1 MKSRRAPSGSN
12 ARKKSPARAALPSDH
27 AAQAAVAA
35 VAAASPTANDSA
47 RARIPDIAAAAGV
60 STATVDRVLNQRP
73 GVRAATMQKV
83 MKAAA
88 ALDYLPEADLYK
100 AMQPRPMRLVFLL
113 PPQSNRFMQ
122 MLGDYIGFAEEQLAP
137 FNVKCRCHHIEG
149 FNPRVLAQRLLH
161 YGRQADGV
169 AFMALEH
176 PLVREAV
183 NTLAEEGVHLVTLIS
198 DLSNSRSAAYVGM
211 DNRAAGRT
219 AGYLLAR
226 FLGGAAH
233 AGDGGGSPTKQGK
246 IAMIAGS
253 LSYRGHEEREMGF
266 QHVLQE
272 MLPQLQLVGLREGHD
287 DADTNYKQ
295 ARTLLEQYPDL
306 VGMYNIGGAS
316 DGVGRALKES
326 GRAHKMVFV
335 GHGLTPDTRG
345 LLIDGTMDAVLTQQP
360 QNMIMNC
367 VRIFSNL
374 RERRDALSGVEA
386 VRISV
391 ILRENLP

>member
-1 MKSRRAPSGSN
+1 MPN
-12 ARKKSPARAALPSDH
+12 PAALTPITTSGPS
-27 AAQAAVAA
+27 
-35 VAAASPTANDSA
+35 
-47 RARIPDIAAAAGV
+47 RARVVDIAQAAGV

-73 GVRAATMQKV
+73 GVKAATMQRVLKI
-83 MKAAA
+83 AAE
-88 ALDYLPEADLYK
+88 LDYLPEADLYK
-100 AMQPRPMRLVFLL
+100 AMQPKPMRLVFLL
-113 PPQSNRFMQ
+113 PPESNRFMR
-122 MLGDYIGFAEEQLAP
+122 MLGDYIAFAEDQLAP
-137 FNVKCRCHHIEG
+137 FNVKCKCHHIEG
-149 FNPRVLAQRLLH
+149 FNPEVLAQRLLH

-183 NTLAEEGVHLVTLIS
+183 NTLVAAGVHVVTLIS
-198 DLSNSRSAAYVGM
+198 DLSNSRRTAYVGM

-219 AGYLLAR
+219 AGYLLGR
-226 FLGGAAH
+226 FLGN
-233 AGDGGGSPTKQGK
+233 GGPRNNHSKQGK

-266 QHVLQE
+266 LHVIEE
-272 MLPQLQLVGLREGHD
+272 MFPHIDVVGLREGHD

-306 VGMYNIGGAS
+306 IGMYNIGGAS

-326 GRAHKMVFV
+326 GRDQKLVFV

-374 RERRDALSGVEA
+374 RERKEALAGVEA
-386 VRISV
+386 VRISIV
-391 ILRENLP
+391 LRENLP